1 MEREL
6 WLALYTFVKPS
17 SLRGKGWLYSTAD
30 IVLVYLWAVVHDRP
44 MCWATDKRNWPKDLY
59 PRHLPSQSQLSRR
72 MRGSDVVELMIE
84 IENRFTAFVADD
96 QRLVCVIDGKP
107 LEISNVSKDRQSGY
121 GRGAGGMHRGYKL
134 HAVWADGPVPL
145 AWGLAPM
152 NVSEKTMARLLIP
165 TLPGGGYLLA
175 DTEYD
180 ANPLHD
186 IAHQA
191 GFQVVAPK
199 RQKNKGIGH
208 RRQSPGRLR
217 SIELMQSSFGKDLFK
232 MRVEIER
239 RFGTLVGSSGGLLC
253 LPAWVRTLCR
263 VRNWVHGKLLINAVR
278 WCRIHAPELIAV
290 A

>member
-6 WLALYTFVKPS
+6 WLELYKFVKQS
-17 SLRGKGWLYSTAD
+17 SLRGKGWLYTTAE
-30 IVLVYLWAVVHDRP
+30 IVMVYLWAVVHDRP
-44 MCWATDKRNWPKDLY
+44 MSWATDKRNWPTELW
-59 PRHLPSQSQLSRR
+59 PRRLPSQSQLSRR

-84 IENRFTAFVADD
+84 IENRFVALIGDD
-96 QRLVCVIDGKP
+96 QRLVCIIDGKP

-121 GRGAGGMHRGYKL
+121 GRSAGGMHRGYKL

-186 IAHQA
+186 IAHKA
-191 GFQVVAPK
+191 GYQIVAPK

-217 SIELMQSSFGKDLFK
+217 SIELLQNEFGKDLYK
-232 MRVEIER
+232 RRARIER

-263 VRNWVHGKLLINAVR
+263 VRNWVHCKLLINAVR
-278 WCRIHAPELIAV
+278 WCRIHQPEPIAV